1 MNISFKLLE
10 NNSQISNLILQSLVP
25 QLNDYLKNKL
35 QYIRTNLSPL
45 LNNALIN
52 SPEYDSLVNG
62 QLKYEFGIPDPQ
74 TKLNEILNIWTKNP
88 YIEYKPPMIISSKI
102 KASFSVSLVRSDF
115 SDVLSTDASLV
126 VDRLRGYNLSWLEWL
141 LLEGNR
147 TIIPKQEVIIGPNK
161 FSRTGNAVMRQSSKS
176 WKVPSQY
183 AGTMRDNWITR
194 AIDSA
199 QDNINSLLEKAF
211 S

>member
-88 YIEYKPPMIISSKI
+88 YIEYKPPIIISSKI